1 MTGFQSLRRHLCI
14 WLLGVF
20 CAWPF
25 AANATGFISHSAWLE
40 DKGGTLTFPQVE
52 AQAQAFQ
59 SYDGVLTRGYT
70 ASTYW
75 VRLSIAP
82 TEEDKLILRI
92 RPAFIDHI
100 ELFDPQGQSSS
111 KVVPRLSGDRYPRQQ
126 NEYQSLNHGFMID
139 GSAHPRHVYLRLQN
153 VSTMQVYVEA
163 LSVTQTHY
171 ADQRQELL
179 YSVYMGILV
188 AFMIWAL
195 LQWLT
200 SRDQLIAAFLVKQ
213 AVVLAHALALLG
225 YMHQISDD
233 WLSGSAIVSVRSLLV
248 FAYIL
253 VGVGFLLMLLREFKP
268 IRWLW
273 WLSVSILFI
282 YIPIAVLFLR
292 GQVHLAL
299 QLNMGIAAIETVGI
313 FLIAISARA
322 WKNQHAPL
330 PPLLPRW
337 VLVSFSAVLV
347 LAAFSAALPSLGGVN
362 GHEWNLNSPMFGG
375 LVNSLLMTILLSLR
389 ARNLE
394 KNRQR
399 ALLDLGHAER
409 EADKERHRREEQER
423 FLAMLTHELKTPLG
437 VARISLGSLKLVG
450 PQRDRVERA
459 LANINA
465 IIDRC
470 RVTDQLEH
478 RQVQPQTEPCEL
490 MSLVGECIA
499 DCNDPDRVKV
509 LEGNQAPIQSDSQLF
524 AICVAN
530 LIDNALKYSPATSCV
545 NVRVRPQVLTSIEGF
560 VVVIA
565 NQVGPAGTPDGEQIF
580 SKYYRSPGARSK
592 SGSGLGLYLTRS
604 ITQLLGAQLSYRV
617 EGDQVEFSLWMPA

>member
-20 CAWPF
+20 CGWPF

-139 GSAHPRHVYLRLQN
+139 GSEHPRHVYLRLQN

-171 ADQRQELL
+171 VDQRQELL
-179 YSVYMGILV
+179 YSVYMGLLV

-200 SRDQLIAAFLVKQ
+200 SRDPLIAAFLVKQ
-213 AVVLAHALALLG
+213 AVVLAHALVLLG
-225 YMHQISDD
+225 YLHQISPD
-233 WLSGSAIVSVRSLLV
+233 WLSGSVIVTVRSLLV
-248 FAYIL
+248 LAYIL

-273 WLSVSILFI
+273 WFSVSILFI
-282 YIPIAVLFLR
+282 YIPVAVLFLQ
-292 GQVHLAL
+292 GQVHMAL

-337 VLVSFSAVLV
+337 VLVSFSAALV

-362 GHEWNLNSPMFGG
+362 GNEWNLNSPMFGG
-375 LVNSLLMTILLSLR
+375 FVNSLLMTILLSLR

-399 ALLDLGHAER
+399 ALLDLGLAER
-409 EADKERHRREEQER
+409 EADKERNRREEQER

-437 VARISLGSLKLVG
+437 VARISLGALKLIG
-450 PQRDRVERA
+450 PQHDRIERA

-465 IIDRC
+465 VVDRC

-478 RQVQPQTEPCEL
+478 QQVLPLAEPCDL
-490 MSLVGECIA
+490 MLLVNECITA
-499 DCNDPDRVKV
+499 CTDPKRVKV
-509 LEGNQAPIQSDSQLF
+509 LERNPAPLQTDSQLA

-530 LIDNALKYSPATSCV
+530 LVDNALKYSPATSCV
-545 NVRVRPQVLTSIEGF
+545 TVQVRPHAVSAVNGY
-560 VVVIA
+560 VVTIT
-565 NQVGPAGTPDGEQIF
+565 NQIGSAGAPDPEQIF
-580 SKYYRSPGARSK
+580 SKYYRSPGALSK

-604 ITQLLGAQLSYRV
+604 ITQLLGAQLSHQA
-617 EGDQVEFSLWMPA
+617 ECDQVAFSLWIPA